1 MKIDADDFNSQ
12 ISKSTGNSGGG
23 SSSSK
28 IYSPVETGTK
38 MDPFIKQ
45 VSSNTKI
52 NEVLNEST
60 IGTNTK
66 KFINF
71 DSNKKGYGNTLKD
84 FEAMGLKNV
93 KETVISDGSKGFVGY
108 LEDGTSV
115 SIREFSKSEGPTM
128 DIINGSKKIKV
139 RY

>member
-1 MKIDADDFNSQ
+1 
-12 ISKSTGNSGGG
+12 
-23 SSSSK
+23 
-28 IYSPVETGTK
+28 
-38 MDPFIKQ
+38 
-45 VSSNTKI
+45 
-52 NEVLNEST
+52 
-60 IGTNTK
+60 
-66 KFINF
+66 
-71 DSNKKGYGNTLKD
+71 
-84 FEAMGLKNV
+84 MGLKNV